1 LTLPEATGMVPLMKI
16 LVCVKQVPESESPIL
31 IDPAGWIQR
40 DAVTDFKINRLDEFA
55 VEAALLLKQTHPNA
69 GIDVITAGPDRSAAA
84 IRRALGMGADEGI
97 HIVTASEGYLGSFEI
112 AAWIAEY
119 AQGKNY
125 DLILT
130 GAMSEDNLQG
140 QVGPMLAARLD
151 FPWATSV
158 ILLNIAA
165 DQNSAYVEREIEG
178 GNRDIV
184 EIQLPAV
191 LTVQS
196 GINSPRYPSLSNL
209 LRANKQDLKTI
220 HAGDLSHA
228 PSHEDLV
235 EVVYPK
241 KSRAGEVL
249 QGSPQEKAARLLTI
263 FHEKALL

>member
-1 LTLPEATGMVPLMKI
+1 MKI
-16 LVCVKQVPESESPIL
+16 LVCVKQVPESESVIRPDHCGWVQTDL
-31 IDPAGWIQR
+31 ISEYR
-40 DAVTDFKINRLDEFA
+40 MNRLDEFA
-55 VEAALLLKQTHPNA
+55 VEEALLIKRAHPSSS
-69 GIDVITAGPDRSAAA
+69 IDIITVGPDRSAAV

-97 HIVTASEGYLGSFEI
+97 HIVTESEGYLSSFEI
-112 AAWIAEY
+112 AAWIAGY

-158 ILLNIAA
+158 ILIHIAA
-165 DQNSAYVEREIEG
+165 EKKSIDVEREIEG
-178 GNRDIV
+178 GNRAIV

-209 LRANKQDLKTI
+209 LRANKQALKTI
-220 HAGDLSHA
+220 HAGNLTHPTSF
-228 PSHEDLV
+228 EDLV
-235 EVVYPK
+235 GVVIPK
-241 KSRAGEVL
+241 KSRAGKVL
-249 QGSPQEKAARLLTI
+249 QGSSQEKAARLLTI
-263 FHEKALL
+263 LHEKALL